1 MNEEKL
7 EEIVF
12 EIISNAGMAK
22 GLIYEAMTESLNGNF
37 DKVESLLKEADEFLL
52 NAHKVQTDIIRQEAD
67 GEHLE
72 VRVLFVH
79 AQDHLMTTI
88 EIRNLAETI
97 IKMNEKINKL
107 ENK

>member
-1 MNEEKL
+1 MNEERL

-12 EIISNAGMAK
+12 EIISNSGIAK
-22 GLIYEAMTESLNGNF
+22 GLVYEAMAESLKGNF
-37 DKVESLLKEADEFLL
+37 DKTETLLKEADDFLL
-52 NAHKVQTDIIRQEAD
+52 NAHKVQTDIIRQEAE
-67 GEHLE
+67 GKHLE

-79 AQDHLMTTI
+79 AQDHLMSTI